1 MCGVRGAVSCWFF
14 PERSEAAVPLL
25 WTGSQDQNAAQG
37 REGTSHL
44 HYDSPDINESA
55 FFVSHCLTSSCS
67 KSDFVMVVFLI
78 TFGLQL
84 HAEIQF
90 ELLEGAALALATLNG
105 LNVQGQT
112 IKVTPPVVFCA
123 FQSR

>member
-1 MCGVRGAVSCWFF
+1 
-14 PERSEAAVPLL
+14 
-25 WTGSQDQNAAQG
+25 
-37 REGTSHL
+37 
-44 HYDSPDINESA
+44 
-55 FFVSHCLTSSCS
+55 
-67 KSDFVMVVFLI
+67 MVVFLI

-105 LNVQGQT
+105 LNMQGQT
-112 IKVTPPVVFCA
+112 IKVTPPMVFYT

>member
-1 MCGVRGAVSCWFF
+1 M
-14 PERSEAAVPLL
+14 L
-25 WTGSQDQNAAQG
+25 WASSQDQNAAHG
-37 REGTSHL
+37 HEGASHL
-44 HYDSPDINESA
+44 HSDSPDINESA
-55 FFVSHCLTSSCS
+55 FFFSHCLTSFCFNL
-67 KSDFVMVVFLI
+67 DLVMVVFLI
-78 TFGLQL
+78 NFGLQL

-105 LNVQGQT
+105 LNVQGQN